1 MPLLSSPISPRGKPM
16 RFQTT
21 DELSRELIR
30 LRLASADQLSLAH
43 ARFDVSS
50 DPETL
55 LKALEGLHAL
65 TTYQAAKLRSDEKTA
80 IVLGNNKLMYQN
92 ASGSFARV
100 FRACRIDNN
109 EIIGVKVLRAVHAS
123 NPVSVAQFHRE
134 AELCSKLKHPNI
146 VPIYDVGYDDGF
158 HYFTMEFIEGGNLR
172 DFIKIRG
179 KLGAAE
185 VLRYGIDMAAGL
197 EYALS
202 QGMSHRDFKMSN
214 VLMSSNGIAKL
225 VDFGLAGEESSS
237 GDGAAHAV
245 EYATLEKGSGA
256 PRNDPRSDIFFLGT
270 VLYELVSGI
279 PAYPSTSVFEERKR
293 FTRYSGIRAIRTVSP
308 DVSKKLCD
316 IIDRMLQVN
325 PSMRYQSCTEALKD
339 LRSAMQDFGGDPRQQ
354 SAAKKTATISTVLC
368 VEHRIQQQDKLR
380 DYLSKHGY
388 RVLMLSSWDRALARI
403 KSNPPDC
410 VLVLGDSLSGDAAEV
425 YDEATNWCKLKN
437 VACVLV
443 LPPRDKAV
451 ADQLLLT
458 KSIQVLSHPVSL
470 REIRGSI
477 GDALEAIGQ
486 RT

>member
-1 MPLLSSPISPRGKPM
+1 MNSLLCNPM
-16 RFQTT
+16 RFQST
-21 DELSRELIR
+21 DELSRELVRVR
-30 LRLASADQLSLAH
+30 LVSADQLSQAH
-43 ARFDVSS
+43 DRFDVSS

-65 TTYQAAKLRSDEKTA
+65 TAYQALKLRSDEKSA

-100 FRACRIDNN
+100 FRGCRLDNN
-109 EIIGVKVLRAVHAS
+109 DIIGVKVLRPVHAA
-123 NPVSVAQFHRE
+123 NPASVALFHRE

-146 VPIYDVGYDDGF
+146 VPIYDVGFDDGF

-202 QGMSHRDFKMSN
+202 QGMTHRDFKMSN
-214 VLMSSNGIAKL
+214 VLMSSTGVAKL
-225 VDFGLAGEESSS
+225 VDFGLASEESSN

-256 PRNDPRSDIFFLGT
+256 PRNDPRSDIYFLGT
-270 VLYELVSGI
+270 VLYELAAGV
-279 PAYPSTSVFEERKR
+279 PPYPSTSVFEERKR
-293 FTRYSGIRAIRTVSP
+293 FTRYSGIRPIRTVSP
-308 DVSKKLCD
+308 DVPRKLSD

-325 PSMRYQSCTEALKD
+325 PSMRYQTCTEVLKD
-339 LRSAMQDFGGDPRQQ
+339 LRTAIQDFGGDPRQQ
-354 SAAKKTATISTVLC
+354 SVALKTATLSTVLC
-368 VEHRIQQQDKLR
+368 VEHRVQQQDTLR
-380 DYLSKHGY
+380 DYLSKHGF
-388 RVLMLSSWDRALARI
+388 RVLMLSTWDRALARI

-410 VLVLGDSLSGDAAEV
+410 VLVLGDSLNGDTSQV

-458 KSIQVLSHPVSL
+458 KSIQVLLHPVSL
-470 REIRGSI
+470 RNIRGSI
-477 GDALEAIGQ
+477 GEAIEAAGQ
-486 RT
+486 RA

>member
-1 MPLLSSPISPRGKPM
+1 M

-30 LRLASADQLSLAH
+30 MRLTSADQVSQAH
-43 ARFDVSS
+43 DRFDVSS

-65 TTYQAAKLRSDEKTA
+65 TAYQALKLRSDEKSA

-100 FRACRIDNN
+100 FRACRIDTN
-109 EIIGVKVLRAVHAS
+109 EIIGVKVLRPVHAA
-123 NPVSVAQFHRE
+123 NPASVALFHRE

-146 VPIYDVGYDDGF
+146 VPIFDVGLDDGF

-179 KLGAAE
+179 KLGTAE

-202 QGMSHRDFKMSN
+202 QGMTHRDFKMSN
-214 VLMSSNGIAKL
+214 VLMSSTGIAKL
-225 VDFGLAGEESSS
+225 VDFGLAGEETSN
-237 GDGAAHAV
+237 GEGVAHAV

-256 PRNDPRSDIFFLGT
+256 PRNDPRSDLFFLGG
-270 VLYELVSGI
+270 VLYELAAGV
-279 PAYPSTSVFEERKR
+279 PPYPGTSIFEERKR
-293 FTRYSGIRAIRTVSP
+293 FTRYSGIRPIRTVSP
-308 DVSKKLCD
+308 DIPRKLSD

-339 LRSAMQDFGGDPRQQ
+339 LRSAIQDFGGDPRQQ
-354 SAAKKTATISTVLC
+354 AVAPKAATISTVLC
-368 VEHRIQQQDKLR
+368 VEHRIQQQDALR
-380 DYLSKHGY
+380 EYLTKHGF

-403 KSNPPDC
+403 KTNPPDC
-410 VLVLGDSLSGDAAEV
+410 VLVLGASLEGKALPV
-425 YDEATNWCKLKN
+425 YDEAANWCKLKN

-443 LPPRDKAV
+443 LPLRDKAA
-451 ADQLLLT
+451 ADQLLVS
-458 KSIQVLSHPVSL
+458 KSIQVLNHPVTL
-470 REIRGSI
+470 RDIRVTI
-477 GDALEAIGQ
+477 GEAIEAIRQ
-486 RT
+486 RA